1 MTAASVIHP
10 STALRRVCPSGTGR
24 GAAIASRPV
33 FAARSEPADADC
45 CSAGIGAVICWRL
58 PPVRS
63 SRWVR
68 CASHSRQRCF
78 CRAQPSQGPAWRI
91 RIVCTDLSARRDTA
105 SGGRLLMG
113 ANLGLPTGLALEIPR
128 RVSDSFFGNPPP
140 VSARPRVAAGAASSL
155 LPIAAAR
162 DRRHP
167 HLKSDLGPIS
177 SWTTAKLS
185 SEKLHEMQPRIR
197 TGKGPPR
204 LRACGRLHRAPRR
217 AFALSASV
225 AHRPRSGGHS

>member
-1 MTAASVIHP
+1 MPRRREGRQGGLTRTSVFQPTRARVICTWRTRQNEPRAMTAASVIHP

-68 CASHSRQRCF
+68 CASQSRQRCF

-128 RVSDSFFGNPPP
+128 RVSDSFSG
-140 VSARPRVAAGAASSL
+140 
-155 LPIAAAR
+155 I
-162 DRRHP
+162 
-167 HLKSDLGPIS
+167 
-177 SWTTAKLS
+177 
-185 SEKLHEMQPRIR
+185 
-197 TGKGPPR
+197 
-204 LRACGRLHRAPRR
+204 
-217 AFALSASV
+217 
-225 AHRPRSGGHS
+225 HRPFQLGQESPLAQLPRCFR